1 MKITWKT
8 NGCENESLDEVVYVV
23 LRGNVM
29 AICSG
34 DDMISSQV
42 EFDTI
47 KISVSPEDL
56 PLRYKV
62 AATSG
67 HIYDFSPYYNKAS
80 LEFNGTRLKLG
91 GAVITDCYS
100 AFIDEA

>member
-1 MKITWKT
+1 
-8 NGCENESLDEVVYVV
+8 
-23 LRGNVM
+23 M

-47 KISVSPEDL
+47 KISVLPEEL

-67 HIYDFSPYYNKAS
+67 HIYDFSSCYNKVS
-80 LEFNGTRLKLG
+80 LKFDGTRLRLG